1 MDWKKILFI
10 ALDVVLGIYVV
21 LAMTAFNNPDEK
33 LNVCS
38 DVKVNIQEDSTEGF
52 LTEADVLNM
61 LQQARISLLAKPMQQ
76 INTRQVE
83 ETLEGND
90 LIDNVECFKSV
101 NGVVCI
107 NIVQR
112 VPVVRVMAQNG
123 DDYYVDNHND
133 VMQHNNYTCNL
144 LVATGNISK
153 PFASKVLAP
162 VVRQIMSDSFWRNQV
177 VQLNVLDDH
186 SIELIPRVGSHV
198 IYLGQGRDIARKLN
212 RLQKF
217 YTYGLSQTGWNRY
230 SRISVEFD
238 NQIICKR
245 RPKKHS

>member
-38 DVKVNIQEDSTEGF
+38 DVKVNIQEESTEGF

-112 VPVVRVMAQNG
+112 VPVVHVMAQNG

-153 PFASKVLAP
+153 PFASKVLAS

-245 RPKKHS
+245 RSKKHS

>member
-38 DVKVNIQEDSTEGF
+38 DVKVNIQGDSTEGF

-245 RPKKHS
+245 RSKKHS

>member
-38 DVKVNIQEDSTEGF
+38 DVKVNIQEESTEGF

-198 IYLGQGRDIARKLN
+198 IYLGQGRDIVRKLN

-245 RPKKHS
+245 RSKKHS

>member
-38 DVKVNIQEDSTEGF
+38 DVKVNIQEGSTEGF

-245 RPKKHS
+245 RSKKHS

>member
-245 RPKKHS
+245 RSKKHS

>member
-1 MDWKKILFI
+1 
-10 ALDVVLGIYVV
+10 VVH
-21 LAMTAFNNPDEK
+21 
-33 LNVCS
+33 
-38 DVKVNIQEDSTEGF
+38 
-52 LTEADVLNM
+52 
-61 LQQARISLLAKPMQQ
+61 
-76 INTRQVE
+76 
-83 ETLEGND
+83 
-90 LIDNVECFKSV
+90 
-101 NGVVCI
+101 
-107 NIVQR
+107 
-112 VPVVRVMAQNG
+112 VMAQNG

-153 PFASKVLAP
+153 PFASKVLAS

-186 SIELIPRVGSHV
+186 SIELIPRVGNHV

-245 RPKKHS
+245 RSKKHS

>member
-38 DVKVNIQEDSTEGF
+38 DVKVSIQEESTEGF

-245 RPKKHS
+245 RSKKHS

>member
-1 MDWKKILFI
+1 MNWKKITI
-10 ALDVVLGIYVV
+10 IVLDVVLGIYIV
-21 LAMTAFNNPDEK
+21 LAMTAFNHPDEA

-38 DVKVNIQEDSTEGF
+38 DVKINIQEEVTEGF
-52 LTEADVLNM
+52 LTESDVIQL
-61 LQQARISLLAKPMQQ
+61 LRQAKVSLISKPMQL

-83 ETLEGND
+83 EVLKGHD
-90 LIDNVECFKSV
+90 LIDNVECYKSV

-112 VPVVRVMAQNG
+112 VPVVRVIAQNG

-144 LVATGNISK
+144 LVATGSITK
-153 PFASKVLAP
+153 PYASKVLAP
-162 VVRQIMSDSFWRNQV
+162 VVRQIMSDPFWRNQI

-198 IYLGQGRDIARKLN
+198 IYLGQGRNVARKLE
-212 RLQKF
+212 RLHKF
-217 YTYGLSQTGWNRY
+217 YTYGLNKTGWNLY
-230 SRISVEFD
+230 TRISVEFD
-238 NQIICKR
+238 NQIVCKR
-245 RPKKHS
+245 RSGKRS

>member
-38 DVKVNIQEDSTEGF
+38 DVKVNIQEESTEGF

-245 RPKKHS
+245 RSKKHS